1 MTDIVPVPNWGG
13 VRQLETNEYATGGL
27 NGNMN
32 EQAKSLAGQ
41 NMYSRLYAGLPFD
54 PAFTAQ
60 VGGFPIGGRAVLE
73 NGDIVESITPNNT
86 TNPNVDMAGWVLSS
100 TNKYN
105 YISELIAIQSPKVG
119 QTYFAL
125 YFSADRKVGGG
136 SFVYQEFGTVDNG
149 IVFKAINASGYFIRI
164 SMEAIPQVTWYGA
177 VLDGVT
183 DDTVAVQRAFDS
195 PITKATFFSGM
206 AKTTAELTVPRSKP
220 NFKLMSYGVT
230 AEQTGGINAFLTKSG
245 ERAVCARSYGCHLDG
260 FSIISGTGVD
270 DGLNTIGFYHAAEG
284 RGSIGRLTHRNFRIM
299 NFSGTQMVCLQT
311 LNYTIQQGTLSGG
324 VKGLYIGNG
333 EDGTIVSTSV
343 NIQDMYIGAQKQFGV
358 DLYAVGDITFSGKNI
373 IEYVGNAGLYAD
385 SAAIHGQG
393 IYPLD
398 FYSIY
403 FERNYRNLNLV
414 DCNVLNSS
422 PTYSGTPASNVD
434 IISYVNFVGDQ
445 RGNITFERGT
455 IKTSRLKGD
464 DMFSDGVLNITSP
477 MYSTYNLI
485 QQRKLTVGSS
495 FEKGDVTAQSVELV
509 LNSNMNGSGNTGVD
523 GATLNFGVCNSA
535 AHAGSGWIQQ
545 SIRRL
550 DNTFGAALT
559 YYHNTGTTRYN
570 PDGTKRKLFEL
581 SNNRGAVFV
590 PVTTS
595 VDPINNGEMHF
606 ELTSNTQLKIK
617 VKGSDG
623 IVRENVNPMISVSV
637 AYDPPTLAPGI
648 IQSTTITLTGVRL
661 GDFVVCSFNKSLSG
675 TRLWAEITSADTV
688 TVYHQNPTTT
698 TVDVAS
704 GAIAVKLI

>member
-54 PAFTAQ
+54 PVFTAQ
-60 VGGFPIGGRAVLE
+60 VGGFPIGGKVALE
-73 NGDIVESITPNNT
+73 NGDIVRSTVANNT
-86 TNPNVDMAGWVLSS
+86 VDPNVDMSGWVLSS

-149 IVFKAINASGYFIRI
+149 RVFKAINATGYFSRI
-164 SMEAIPQVTWYGA
+164 SRENIPNAYWWGIVQ
-177 VLDGVT
+177 DGVI
-183 DDTVAVQRAFDS
+183 DDSDNIQAAVNAVGVN
-195 PITKATFFSGM
+195 ALFFEKM
-206 AKTTAELTVPRSKP
+206 AKTTKQIDVPRSKV
-220 NFKLMSYGVT
+220 NFKFMASGVT
-230 AEQTGGINAFLTKSG
+230 GEATGGIKAYLTVDNSSAI
-245 ERAVCARSYGCHLDG
+245 RAYSYGCSLDG
-260 FSIISGTGVD
+260 FTLENGNGAE
-270 DGLNTIGFYHAAEG
+270 DGLNTVGFFHGGETG
-284 RGSIGRLTHRNFRIM
+284 GSIGRLTHRNFRIV
-299 NFSGTQMVCLQT
+299 NFSDTQMILRQT
-311 LNYTIQQGTLSGG
+311 LNYTVSQGTLSGG
-324 VKGLYIGNG
+324 RCGVYVGNG
-333 EDGTIVSTSV
+333 LVSDIVSTSINFV
-343 NIQDMYIGAQKQFGV
+343 DMYIGANKQFGI
-358 DLYAVGDITFSGKNI
+358 DLYAVGDVTLSGKNI
-373 IEYVGNAGLYAD
+373 IEYVGTGGLYEDA
-385 SAAIHGQG
+385 AAIHGQA
-393 IYPLD
+393 INPLD
-398 FYSIY
+398 FYSVY
-403 FERNYRNLNLV
+403 FERNYRNLNLR
-414 DCNVLNSS
+414 DCNLLDIS
-422 PTYSGTPASNVD
+422 PTYSGTAAMNPD
-434 IISYVNFVGDQ
+434 IINYVNFTGEQ
-445 RGNITFERGT
+445 RGNIKMIRGT
-455 IKTSRLKGD
+455 VGAARLSGD
-464 DMFSDGVLNITSP
+464 SLYGDGILEVVSP
-477 MYSTYNLI
+477 VYTTHNSI
-485 QQRKLTVGSS
+485 HQRKVTIGSS
-495 FEKGDVTAQSVELV
+495 LEKGDVTAQSVEL
-509 LNSNMNGSGNTGVD
+509 NFSSNMNGAGNTGLD
-523 GATLNFGVCNSA
+523 GATLNFGVANSA
-535 AHAGSGWIQQ
+535 SWSGSSWIQQ

-550 DNTFGAALT
+550 DNTSGAALT
-559 YYHNTGTTRYN
+559 YYHNTGTTRYS

-581 SNNRGAVFV
+581 SNSRGAVFV
-590 PVTTS
+590 PVTTV

-623 IVRENVNPMISVSV
+623 VVRENVNPMISVSV

-648 IQSTTITLTGVRL
+648 IQSTTITLIGVKL

-698 TVDVAS
+698 TVDVSS